1 MRSQPNLGFVLLLSF
16 NMLASTVQASY
27 GHGGHYKGKKQVLL
41 AMELCLD
48 LLIWIYS
55 LTCLFLLKLTFKMVH
70 LHQGP
75 TDSVGTQV
83 LVITEVMVVMAV
95 LTTVESMA
103 LVDMLAWD
111 TMAVM
116 EVVTIMEVVTM
127 GAMAMGVHQG
137 PTMITK
143 VI

>member
-1 MRSQPNLGFVLLLSF
+1 MRSQPNLGFVLFLSF

-41 AMELCLD
+41 
-48 LLIWIYS
+48 
-55 LTCLFLLKLTFKMVH
+55 KLTFKNVH

-103 LVDMLAWD
+103 LVGMLAWD

-127 GAMAMGVHQG
+127 GAMGMGVHQG

>member
-1 MRSQPNLGFVLLLSF
+1 MGMEATIKV
-16 NMLASTVQASY
+16 
-27 GHGGHYKGKKQVLL
+27 KKQVLL

-55 LTCLFLLKLTFKMVH
+55 LTCLFLLKLTFKRVH

-103 LVDMLAWD
+103 LVGMLAWD

-127 GAMAMGVHQG
+127 GAMGMGVHQG